1 MDDKQKFIIFATE
14 YTSRKMEILEGIE
27 FYKRC
32 LADCDRVIA
41 DIYNSDIVE
50 PRKQALID
58 KMLQTRFDI
67 QKTIEKLEELLR

>member
-1 MDDKQKFIIFATE
+1 MINRSLLFLRQK
-14 YTSRKMEILEGIE
+14 YTSCKMEILEGIE

>member
-1 MDDKQKFIIFATE
+1 
-14 YTSRKMEILEGIE
+14 
-27 FYKRC
+27 

-58 KMLQTRFDI
+58 KMLQARFDI

>member
-1 MDDKQKFIIFATE
+1 MVYKQKFIIFAAD
-14 YTSRKMEILEGIE
+14 YRSYKMEILEGIE

-58 KMLQTRFDI
+58 KMLKARFDI